1 MGTVLE
7 TAHYCLLTMVHQAE
21 GCVFDL
27 LRVSLYSHKCTV
39 VRPRFAGGDPDDRT
53 AEAGQWLDSS

>member
-1 MGTVLE
+1 
-7 TAHYCLLTMVHQAE
+7 MVHQAE

-39 VRPRFAGGDPDDRT
+39 VRPRFAGGDPEDRT
-53 AEAGQWLDSS
+53 AEAGQWLDSYQVAGAGFTLGYV